1 MHGESSL
8 APPLGSVFLRVGF
21 ILGIYVVALS
31 R

>member
-1 MHGESSL
+1 MHWESSL
-8 APPLGSVFLRVGF
+8 APLLGSVFLRVGF